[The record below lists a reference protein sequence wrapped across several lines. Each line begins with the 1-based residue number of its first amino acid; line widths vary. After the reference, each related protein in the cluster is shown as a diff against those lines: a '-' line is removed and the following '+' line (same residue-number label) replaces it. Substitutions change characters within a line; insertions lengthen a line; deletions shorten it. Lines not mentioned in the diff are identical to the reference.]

1 VNAYSGIPRGQAGKQ
16 FPGKASGL
24 LVKKELLHSRPFKCR
39 QEGAGVFCC
48 PALLPRIILL
58 KESHTMAMDYQTN
71 SSQVATVT
79 GDYTT
84 DLVLHKIA
92 TVEVPQ
98 GKHIALAY
106 SGGLDSTLCVKL
118 SELKYHARQL
128 TAINVDVGQG
138 QEEIEMSIARALQ
151 LGITPITIDVK
162 QEFTTEWLTKAI
174 HANSD
179 YNGYPVSTSMTRQ
192 LIAARVAEKALEL
205 GCDALMEGSSG
216 KGNDQYRMHNVFSL
230 FAPGL
235 PIFVP
240 VRDFDLTRSE
250 EQILMEHY
258 GVPVEE
264 LIVGGDDK
272 TMWCRSIASGG
283 IDLTTELPDDIWM
296 WLVPPQHAPN
306 TPTRLTLT
314 WENGL
319 PIALNGVELPL
330 DQIIE
335 ELNMVAGANSIG
347 KIDLFEDG
355 IMGLKSREIYE
366 APAAT
371 LLLKVHRDLEQF
383 CLTKEELQLKRQLE
397 AQWARMVYHG
407 EWFHPLKDAIDAF
420 IASTQKVVNG
430 EYVIEL
436 YKGNIDIVTRHSSS
450 GLFFPDVRSIKSA
463 SFNQKE
469 CAPAAHIRG
478 LPYELIARRNKLV
491 GLEVH

>member
-1 VNAYSGIPRGQAGKQ
+1 MATNLSSNTTTSV
-16 FPGKASGL
+16 ASG
-24 LVKKELLHSRPFKCR
+24 
-39 QEGAGVFCC
+39 
-48 PALLPRIILL
+48 
-58 KESHTMAMDYQTN
+58 
-71 SSQVATVT
+71 T
-79 GDYTT
+79 GDSAT
-84 DLVLHKIA
+84 DLALHKIA
-92 TVEVPQ
+92 SVEALQ

-118 SELKYHARQL
+118 AELKYHARQL

-138 QEEIEMSIARALQ
+138 ADEIETSLARAHQ
-151 LGITPITIDVK
+151 LGITPVTLDVK
-162 QEFTTEWLTKAI
+162 HEFTEQWLTKAI
-174 HANSD
+174 QANSD

-240 VRDFDLTRSE
+240 VRDFDLTRNE
-250 EQILMEHY
+250 EQLLLEYY
-258 GVPVEE
+258 GVHVEE

-296 WLVPPQHAPN
+296 WLVPPQKASH

-314 WENGL
+314 WQNGL
-319 PIALNGVELPL
+319 PIALNGETLPL
-330 DQIIE
+330 DQLIGQ
-335 ELNMVAGANSIG
+335 LNVLAGANSIG
-347 KIDLFEDG
+347 KIDIFEDG

-383 CLTKEELQLKRQLE
+383 CLTKEEIQLKRQLE
-397 AQWARMVYHG
+397 AQWAKMVYHG
-407 EWFHPLKDAIDAF
+407 EWFHPLKDALDAF
-420 IASTQKVVNG
+420 IASTQKAVNG
-430 EYVIEL
+430 EYVVEL
-436 YKGNIDIVTRHSSS
+436 YKGNIDIITRNSQSS
-450 GLFFPDVRSIKSA
+450 LFFPDVRSIKSA

-478 LPYELIARRNKLV
+478 LPYELIARRNKLA
-491 GLEVH
+491 GI